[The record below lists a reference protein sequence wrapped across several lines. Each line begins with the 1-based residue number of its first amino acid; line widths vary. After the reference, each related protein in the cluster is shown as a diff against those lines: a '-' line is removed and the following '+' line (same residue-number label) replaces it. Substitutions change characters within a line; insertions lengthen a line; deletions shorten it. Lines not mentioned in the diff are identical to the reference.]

1 MTNSSLPAQ
10 VTHAIADVERDT
22 GLSKD
27 TLRVWERRYGFPN
40 PVRDA
45 LGERRYDDAQL
56 LRLRH
61 LRRLLD
67 AGHRPGQVVKLPLD
81 QLLLL
86 QSDAPGQSRQT
97 PPDEAAASPAPC
109 AELPPCLHP
118 SMPPHVA
125 EWMTVLRRHD
135 ARGLRA
141 AFDQFLQAHGL
152 SALVREGIAPM
163 NACVGQSWLDGQLA
177 VFEEHLYAE
186 CVQQALRQALAQLAA
201 SRPSA
206 APRVMLTTVPGE
218 THALGLLMAECMMV
232 LEGCETIPLG
242 VQTPLVEIVSAASAC
257 RADVVALGFSA
268 ALNPRDVRAA
278 LVQLR
283 AQMPPGLALWTGG
296 QSPALLGR
304 GRGSR
309 RSGLDLPGHEHLAGL
324 DDIAPAVARWRG
336 EHPSLAADLAHK
348 PA

>member
-1 MTNSSLPAQ
+1 MTNSSRPAPA
-10 VTHAIADVERDT
+10 THAIADVERDT

-86 QSDAPGQSRQT
+86 QSDAPGQIRQM
-97 PPDEAAASPAPC
+97 PAGEAAGVPLAPPVDPLPC
-109 AELPPCLHP
+109 IHPSLPPQ
-118 SMPPHVA
+118 VA
-125 EWMTVLRRHD
+125 DWMGLLRRHD
-135 ARGLRA
+135 ARGLRS

-152 SALVREGIAPM
+152 AVLVRDGIAPM

-186 CVQQALRQALAQLAA
+186 CVQQTLRQALAQVAGT
-201 SRPSA
+201 RPSLR
-206 APRVMLTTVPGE
+206 PRVLLTTVPGE
-218 THALGLLMAECMMV
+218 SHALGLLMAECMMV
-232 LEGCETIPLG
+232 LEGCETFALG

-257 RADVVALGFSA
+257 QADVVALGFSA
-268 ALNPRDVRAA
+268 ALNPRDVRAG
-278 LVQLR
+278 LLQLR
-283 AQMPPGLALWTGG
+283 TQLPPELALWTGG
-296 QSPALLGR
+296 RNPALLGS

-309 RSGLDLPGHEHLAGL
+309 RSGLELSGHRHLARL
-324 DDIAPAVARWRG
+324 DDIPPAVAHWRS
-336 EHPSLAADLAHK
+336 EHPPLA